1 MSTQNQII
9 VICILG
15 AIAVPLGT
23 FITIKTIHKL
33 TRPVVNTMNRSG
45 DIELM
50 DYNEPTQLQQA
61 HYDLLSPPLSTD
73 FIQFMPDTSMLSYY
87 ERGTSSGIGN
97 PSGSLPSYHSV
108 YINSVS
114 ENGINLDYILWLVL
128 FLIISVLIINFKN
141 NFYKNKILSK
151 FIVLYSL
158 CFIFFFMLISW
169 KSLYA
174 MAILIPFCSFDI
186 DFRDSFEW
194 KLFPGVS
201 KHEISY
207 LKIQTL
213 TRDITKMLDTL
224 TDDENYSMSL
234 SFISSYKDWQ
244 ANKEKVDPIWIDDAI
259 IINRESDPI
268 LITQFIMNGIH
279 KERLLKSDWLDN
291 YLINLMDPVILIVIV
306 RIKVKI

>member
-33 TRPVVNTMNRSG
+33 TGSVVNTMNRSG
-45 DIELM
+45 DIELN
-50 DYNEPTQLQQA
+50 DYIEPTQLQQA
-61 HYDLLSPPLSTD
+61 HYDLLSPPLPTD
-73 FIQFMPDTSMLSYY
+73 FIQFIPDGSMLSYY
-87 ERGTSSGIGN
+87 ERVSFGN
-97 PSGSLPSYHSV
+97 PSTLPSGSLPSYHSV
-108 YINSVS
+108 YINSVF
-114 ENGINLDYILWLVL
+114 ENSINLDSILWVILGIILLIIVYSLIRQYILRAV
-128 FLIISVLIINFKN
+128 
-141 NFYKNKILSK
+141 ILS
-151 FIVLYSL
+151 IS
-158 CFIFFFMLISW
+158 IFTVISEG
-169 KSLYA
+169 SLYA
-174 MAILIPFCSFDI
+174 MAILIPFCLFDI

-213 TRDITKMLDTL
+213 TRDITKMLDSL

-244 ANKEKVDPIWIDDAI
+244 ANKEKVDPIWIDEAI

-279 KERLLKSDWLDN
+279 KEQLLKSDWLDN
-291 YLINLMDPVILIVIV
+291 YLINLMDPVILIVIA